1 MRNEEKR
8 LAEWGKQKLE
18 LESGLEPGFR
28 TRLVREMGLKIRR
41 RLGMALAVRLMTGTE
56 MKMGLGLEP

>member
-1 MRNEEKR
+1 MADWRKH
-8 LAEWGKQKLE
+8 KLE
-18 LESGLEPGFR
+18 LESGLEPGLR

-41 RLGMALAVRLMTGTE
+41 RLGMALAARLMTGTE

>member
-1 MRNEEKR
+1 M
-8 LAEWGKQKLE
+8 AEWGKQKLE
-18 LESGLEPGFR
+18 LESGLEPGLR

-41 RLGMALAVRLMTGTE
+41 GLGMALAVGLMTGTE

>member
-1 MRNEEKR
+1 M
-8 LAEWGKQKLE
+8 AEWRKQKLE
-18 LESGLEPGFR
+18 LESGLEPGLR

-41 RLGMALAVRLMTGTE
+41 GLGMALAVGLMTGTE